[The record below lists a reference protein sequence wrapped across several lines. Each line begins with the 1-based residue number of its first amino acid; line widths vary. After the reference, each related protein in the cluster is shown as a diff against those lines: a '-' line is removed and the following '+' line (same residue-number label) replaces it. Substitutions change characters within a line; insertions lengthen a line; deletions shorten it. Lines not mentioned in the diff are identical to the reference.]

1 MTNHD
6 KENHVTAAQLFGD
19 ISGLPETY
27 VDAMQ
32 INMNPNTVTV
42 VLGVREQDA
51 HHGRIKLKMS
61 VNFAKEMSATFFRV
75 MAEMAKAQNQNQP

>member
-19 ISGLPETY
+19 ISAVQETY

-32 INMNPNTVTV
+32 INVNPNTATV
-42 VLGVREQDA
+42 ILGVQEQGKHYA
-51 HHGRIKLKMS
+51 RIKLKMS